1 VRDLSAATT
10 EPTSGPPA
18 TVALKLYVV
27 HGSHPC
33 AAVQK
38 ALAIKGL
45 AYDVVEWP
53 PPFHAPMQR
62 LIFGARTV
70 PALKIDNERVSGS
83 RKIMRRLEQL
93 VAEPSLFPSDPER
106 LRAVERAELWG
117 DQVFQPIGRELIW
130 VGFKHSPG
138 ALVSY
143 GEHSTIH
150 LPAGAV
156 RAIAPLVAR
165 LGSRLN
171 RANDSV
177 ARSGLRALPAH
188 LELIDT
194 WIADGT
200 LADPEHPNA
209 ADLQIGS
216 TVRLLL
222 TIADA
227 RPLIDGRPC
236 ADLALRLF
244 PDADGEMPVGSLP
257 IS

>member
-1 VRDLSAATT
+1 LSAATT
-10 EPTSGPPA
+10 EPTTGPPA
-18 TVALKLYVV
+18 SHRLKLYVV

-45 AYDVVEWP
+45 AYDLVEWP
-53 PPFHAPMQR
+53 PPFQAPMQR
-62 LIFGARTV
+62 LIFGVRTV

-83 RKIMRRLEQL
+83 PKIMRRLEQL
-93 VAEPSLFPSDPER
+93 VPEPSLFPGDPEHH
-106 LRAVERAELWG
+106 RAVERAELWG

-143 GEHSTIH
+143 GEHSTIR
-150 LPAGAV
+150 LPAGAL

-171 RANDSV
+171 RTDDSV
-177 ARSGLRALPAH
+177 ARSRLRALPSH
-188 LELIDT
+188 LEQIDR
-194 WIADGT
+194 WISDQTIG
-200 LADPEHPNA
+200 DPEHPNA

-227 RPLIDGRPC
+227 RPLIEGRPC
-236 ADLALRLF
+236 AALALRLF

-257 IS
+257 TS